1 MLTFKS
7 FITEAGLI
15 SRVRALGRDRE
26 YAAVRYTSPRKD
38 SSIIRGYQTSVNMD
52 GIHDRT
58 AETHPEHIG
67 VHSHPVD
74 GALSSGDA
82 SYLFARP
89 KLKTLHAVT
98 PSGSLYSAKVTPKG
112 RALADHP
119 TDPVQKGIQD
129 AGKSMVRNVFE
140 KGKFSPDE
148 KVHIQ
153 GHVIHQAL
161 HNLGLIRYRHTMVG
175 KDRLV
180 TAKHKDLIARE
191 TIHAAR
197 AISYHVNK
205 AK

>member
-1 MLTFKS
+1 MLGFKTFIS
-7 FITEAGLI
+7 EEGLI
-15 SRVRALGRDRE
+15 RRIKALGRDRE
-26 YAAVRYTSPRKD
+26 YAAVRYTNPRKD
-38 SSIIRGYQTSVNMD
+38 SSIIRGDQTSVNMD

-58 AETHPEHIG
+58 IEAQPEHIG

-119 TDPVQKGIQD
+119 NDPIQKGIYD
-129 AGKSMVRNVFE
+129 AGTSMVRNVFE

-161 HNLGLIRYRHTMVG
+161 HNLGLIKYRHTMMG
-175 KDRLV
+175 KDRFM
-180 TAKHKDLIARE
+180 TTRHKSLIDRE

-197 AISYHVNK
+197 AISFHVNRSK
-205 AK
+205 

>member
-7 FITEAGLI
+7 FITEEGLI
-15 SRVRALGRDRE
+15 SRIKALGRDRE

-38 SSIIRGYQTSVNMD
+38 STIIRGDQTSVNMD

-58 AETHPEHIG
+58 LEGQPEHIG

-119 TDPVQKGIQD
+119 NDPIQKGIAD
-129 AGKSMVRNVFE
+129 ASSSMVRNVFS
-140 KGKFSPDE
+140 KGNFHPDE
-148 KVHIQ
+148 QVHIQ

-161 HNLGLIRYRHTMVG
+161 HNLGLIKYRATMMG
-175 KDRLV
+175 KDRFM
-180 TAKHKDLIARE
+180 TTRHKSLIDRE

-197 AISYHVNK
+197 AISFHVNRSK
-205 AK
+205 